1 MSTITIGAVA
11 RALTLE
17 PIEGVNRR
25 QARKAWDKLGEI
37 EQQIRLTVSGTADEL
52 PAWAGVTIEFDVEF
66 VNAIHQRY
74 SNLTLPIFT
83 FGVEQT
89 QLGTPVFLTATV
101 KGSGGDGWVVD
112 DRDVVSGAT
121 VYVGC
126 VNPGEP
132 LAFTGYIDCAFQ
144 GYGAPAE
151 GGAPADE

>member
-37 EQQIRLTVSGTADEL
+37 EQQIRLAVSGTADEL

-74 SNLTLPIFT
+74 SNLTTPIFT
-83 FGVEQT
+83 FGIEQT
-89 QLGTPVFLTATV
+89 HVGSPVFLTAMVRGPWTI
-101 KGSGGDGWVVD
+101 D
-112 DRDVVSGAT
+112 DRDVISGCT
-121 VYVGC
+121 LVVGC
-126 VNPGEP
+126 VNPGEA
-132 LAFTGYIDCAFQ
+132 LAFTGFIDCAFQ

-151 GGAPADE
+151 GGAAADE